1 MKKVDGKYVLMW
13 YGVPTALMI
22 VLEIIFFV
30 TDLVYAFSFCIPIW
44 ILVMVCMPY
53 ILKNKLDKKALE
65 QEKNFPQKGFS
76 YQQKFT
82 AHNGVFYIDVNGRLA
97 VIWKYNPNE
106 LCMIDPSLITDIH
119 TNDGKTPMGSYGVSC
134 EFKLNGKKMKIW
146 TLRVS
151 NGYLVMKDPKVL
163 EGISKADMLGQ
174 MLNAAKTNR
183 TGQPTA

>member
-1 MKKVDGKYVLMW
+1 
-13 YGVPTALMI
+13 
-22 VLEIIFFV
+22 
-30 TDLVYAFSFCIPIW
+30 
-44 ILVMVCMPY
+44 
-53 ILKNKLDKKALE
+53 
-65 QEKNFPQKGFS
+65 
-76 YQQKFT
+76 
-82 AHNGVFYIDVNGRLA
+82 
-97 VIWKYNPNE
+97 
-106 LCMIDPSLITDIH
+106 MIDPSLITDIH